1 MPSHRGSR
9 RERPLTPLS
18 PKSGPRQTPAVAEFL
33 RVRKRLAWALLALA
47 GVTAVGI
54 VGFAIIG
61 RGAHSLIDAIYMT
74 VITLTTVGYGEII
87 DMSHNPAGRLFTVG
101 LLLLG
106 MGIVAYTVPMLAAFL
121 IEGQLLHFF
130 SRRRMDRAIDRLRDH
145 YIVCGQ
151 TPATWHVV
159 DELRRSGWWVVL
171 VVPSEYASAVAFERL
186 GDLLRVEGDPSDDDV
201 LLEAGVERATG
212 VIACMENHKDNVLVA
227 LAARRLAPKVR
238 IVASTEVPD
247 AEGKLRSAGA
257 DAVVSPSHI
266 GALRMASE
274 MVRPEVTSFLDR
286 MLHDPA
292 SRLRV
297 EEIPVPDE
305 SSAIGQTVGWL
316 GVNDLAGALLLA
328 IRDRRTGNFVFKPPA
343 EQLLES
349 GVTLIAMVDADG
361 RSRIER
367 RLATGRRS
375 TLMRPDNL

>member
-9 RERPLTPLS
+9 RSRVPPPVLRRP
-18 PKSGPRQTPAVAEFL
+18 GPPQTPAVAEFL
-33 RVRKRLAWALLALA
+33 RVRRRLGFALLALV
-47 GVTAVGI
+47 GVTAIGV

-61 RGAHSLIDAIYMT
+61 RGQHSLIDAIYMT

-87 DMSHNPAGRLFTVG
+87 DMSNNPAGRLFTVG

-106 MGIVAYTVPMLAAFL
+106 MGIVAYTVPMMAAFL
-121 IEGQLLHFF
+121 VEGQLLHFF
-130 SRRRMDRAIDRLRDH
+130 SRRRMDKAIERLSGH

-151 TPATWHVV
+151 TSATWHVV

-171 VVPSEYASAVAFERL
+171 VVPTEFASAVAVEHL
-186 GDLLRVEGDPSDDDV
+186 GDLLRVEGDPSDDEV
-201 LLEAGVERATG
+201 LREAGIERAAG
-212 VIACMENHKDNVLVA
+212 VVACMEKYKDNVLVA
-227 LAARRLAPKVR
+227 LAARRLAPRVR
-238 IVASTEVPD
+238 IVASTETPD
-247 AEGKLRSAGA
+247 SEGKLRSAGA

-266 GALRMASE
+266 GGLRMASE

-316 GVNDLAGALLLA
+316 GINDLDGALLLA
-328 IRDRRTGNFVFKPPA
+328 IRDRKTGQFAFKPQP
-343 EQLLES
+343 EQQLQP
-349 GVTLIAMVDADG
+349 GVTLIAMVDSEG
-361 RSRIER
+361 RARIER

-375 TLMRPDNL
+375 TLMRPET

>member
-1 MPSHRGSR
+1 MLSHRDSH
-9 RERPLTPLS
+9 REQKPAPLA
-18 PKSGPRQTPAVAEFL
+18 PKPGHRQTPAVAEFL
-33 RVRKRLAWALLALA
+33 RVRRRLAWALLAMA
-47 GVTAVGI
+47 GVTAIGI

-61 RGAHSLIDAIYMT
+61 RGTNSLIDAIYMT

-87 DMSHNPAGRLFTVG
+87 DMSHHPGGRLFTVG

-130 SRRRMDRAIDRLRDH
+130 SRRRMDRAIDRLSGH

-151 TPATWHVV
+151 TSATWHVV

-171 VVPSEYASAVAFERL
+171 VVPTESASAVAFEHL

-201 LLEAGVERATG
+201 LREAGIERAAG
-212 VIACMENHKDNVLVA
+212 VVACMEKYKDNVLVA
-227 LAARRLAPKVR
+227 LAARRLAPRVR
-238 IVASTEVPD
+238 IVASTETPD
-247 AEGKLRSAGA
+247 SEGKLRSAGA

-266 GALRMASE
+266 GGLRMASE

-292 SRLRV
+292 SQLRV
-297 EEIPVPDE
+297 EEIPVPDD
-305 SSAIGQTVGWL
+305 SSAVGQTVGWL
-316 GVNDLAGALLLA
+316 GVNDLDGALLLA
-328 IRDRRTGNFVFKPPA
+328 IRDRKTGNFVFKPPA
-343 EQLLES
+343 EQQIES
-349 GVTLIAMVDADG
+349 GVTLIAMVDAAG

-375 TLMRPDNL
+375 TMMRPEP

>member
-1 MPSHRGSR
+1 LPRKEG
-9 RERPLTPLS
+9 L
-18 PKSGPRQTPAVAEFL
+18 RQTPAVTEFL
-33 RVRKRLAWALLALA
+33 RVRKRLAYALLAMA
-47 GVTAVGI
+47 GVTAIGI

-61 RGAHSLIDAIYMT
+61 RGHNSLIDAIYMT

-87 DMSHNPAGRLFTVG
+87 DMSNNPAGRLFTVG

-130 SRRRMDRAIDRLRDH
+130 SRRRMDRAIERLSGH

-151 TPATWHVV
+151 TAATWHVV

-171 VVPSEYASAVAFERL
+171 VVPTESASTVAVERL
-186 GDLLRVEGDPSDDDV
+186 GDLLRVEGDPSDDEV
-201 LLEAGVERATG
+201 LREAGIERAAG
-212 VIACMENHKDNVLVA
+212 VVACMEKYKDNVLVA
-227 LAARRLAPKVR
+227 LAARRLAPRVR
-238 IVASTEVPD
+238 IVASTETPD
-247 AEGKLRSAGA
+247 SEGKLKSAGA

-266 GALRMASE
+266 GGLRMASE

-297 EEIPVPDE
+297 EEIPVPDD

-316 GVNDLAGALLLA
+316 GINDLDGALLLA
-328 IRDRRTGNFVFKPPA
+328 IRDRKTGQFAFKPQP
-343 EQLLES
+343 EQQLEP
-349 GVTLIAMVDADG
+349 GVTLITMVDSEG
-361 RSRIER
+361 RARIER

-375 TLMRPDNL
+375 IVMRPET